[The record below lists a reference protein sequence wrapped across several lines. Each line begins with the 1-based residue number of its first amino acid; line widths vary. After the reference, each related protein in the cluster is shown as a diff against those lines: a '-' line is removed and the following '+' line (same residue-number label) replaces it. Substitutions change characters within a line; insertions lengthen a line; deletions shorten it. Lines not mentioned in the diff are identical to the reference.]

1 MAVKISRAFKDISL
15 SFTRH
20 PITNDITVIKN
31 EDAIKKSVI
40 NLCKTRLYERFFNPL
55 LGSSIENSL
64 FELFSD
70 ETLTFLEKELR
81 TLIQNYEPRVNLL
94 SVILDSEEDAGE
106 LYIKLTYQIVGL
118 PVPQQNIEFV
128 LQPSRV

>member
-70 ETLTFLEKELR
+70 ETLTFLEKEIR